1 MQNPFVRITDQWSRV
16 VPRPKTWLCAGLFLL
31 AVTARAQQ
39 TLDIATPENA
49 AIVNVATAVLHEA
62 YGRLGVQLKTHAL
75 PLRRGVQLADAGELD
90 GDLMHTLPSLKEWS
104 QLVVVKVAVARVV
117 FSAYKLGPVCPASVS
132 TAELAASCVAYM
144 RGTRAVEDVLPA
156 SALRES
162 SNNLDALRHVQRGIT
177 NYAVVGQLESDAMI
191 ARYGM
196 RDLCKV
202 AEPVVVTELYHS
214 VNRQHAELAARVER
228 VMQEMAAQGEIRRI
242 WAREAQRAQKA
253 MLALP

>member
-1 MQNPFVRITDQWSRV
+1 MQNPFVRITDQFSGV
-16 VPRPKTWLCAGLFLL
+16 SFLPRAGLGAALL
-31 AVTARAQQ
+31 LFAAAAQAQQ

-49 AIVNVATAVLHEA
+49 AIVNVASAVLHQA
-62 YGRLGVQLKTHAL
+62 YGRIGVQLKVHAL

-90 GDLMHTLPSLKEWS
+90 GDLMHTMPSLKEWP
-104 QLVVVKVAVARVV
+104 QLLVVRVPVARVV
-117 FSAYKLGPVCPASVS
+117 FSAYKLGPDCPASVS
-132 TAELAASCVAYM
+132 AADLSAGRVAYM
-144 RGTRAVEDVLPA
+144 RGTRAVEEVLPA
-156 SALRES
+156 AALRES

-214 VNRQHAELAARVER
+214 VNRQHAELAARVEH
-228 VMQEMAAQGEIRRI
+228 VLQEMAAQGEIRRI
-242 WAREAQRAQKA
+242 WAREAQRAQNA